1 MSSEDVCAFELGSL
15 GDKALAILTQDNSWA
30 WLCFNWLILIIIT
43 FIIINSVIHRLIPP
57 GEGNGNPLQ
66 YSCLENLHGQRCL
79 AGYSPWGRKELDTT
93 GRLSTISPSGGS
105 DSEESACNEET
116 QVHPC
121 AGKIPWTW
129 EWQPT
134 PLFLPGE
141 SHRQRS
147 LVAYSPWGC
156 KELDTTEWLNNKWRE
171 IDQR

>member
-1 MSSEDVCAFELGSL
+1 MGFIPGLGR
-15 GDKALAILTQDNSWA
+15 A
-30 WLCFNWLILIIIT
+30 
-43 FIIINSVIHRLIPP
+43 P
-57 GEGNGNPLQ
+57 EGGHGNPLQ
-66 YSCLENLHGQRCL
+66 YSCLENPHGQRCL

-156 KELDTTEWLNNKWRE
+156 KRDGHNSATKQQQQMYPYCTWASLKKSFLLPDFIDNKYIYTISPSYCLFERHYCSFS
-171 IDQR
+171 